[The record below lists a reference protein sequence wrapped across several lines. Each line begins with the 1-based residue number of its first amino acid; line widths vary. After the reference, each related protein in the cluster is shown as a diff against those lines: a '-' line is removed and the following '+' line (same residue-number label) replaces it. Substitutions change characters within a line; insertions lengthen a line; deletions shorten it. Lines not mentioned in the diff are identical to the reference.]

1 MEAGQEDEG
10 SDLLDFAATF
20 AQLCED
26 ERTVPLGEAG
36 EEVVVRQDTGVG
48 QGGAVWESALALIA
62 WWRHAHAEHPLGQL
76 LPQMSGGGGG
86 SASSV
91 QDSTDG
97 AAAVSTVV
105 ELGAGTGVAGLAIGA
120 LLGRSRIVLTDLPPY
135 LPLLRHNAA
144 LNAPLLR
151 SRGSSVE
158 VASYRWGEAPPLL
171 STTTA
176 AAAAASSSS
185 SGGGPVGSYDL
196 IVGSDLVYDAA
207 KPGFDW
213 RRNHQELVASFNLLA
228 HPAASQ
234 RATTVVLAVER
245 RRESGHF
252 YDAFFGLLRECGWHC
267 DVRPFS
273 IDERTDT
280 LILII
285 RRAPAA
291 SAE

>member
-1 MEAGQEDEG
+1 LGRVQKKRQTTFLFFCFYFAVFLSFIQSMEAGQEDEG

-26 ERTVPLGEAG
+26 ERTVPLYASSSRLLLPLLLLPPVAVVVGLLLCRTAHPSTGTWAGRGEAG

-76 LPQMSGGGGG
+76 PPQRSGGGGG

-151 SRGSSVE
+151 
-158 VASYRWGEAPPLL
+158 
-171 STTTA
+171 TT
-176 AAAAASSSS
+176 
-185 SGGGPVGSYDL
+185 
-196 IVGSDLVYDAA
+196 
-207 KPGFDW
+207 
-213 RRNHQELVASFNLLA
+213 
-228 HPAASQ
+228 PA
-234 RATTVVLAVER
+234 RVHRVVLLVV
-245 RRESGHF
+245 S
-252 YDAFFGLLRECGWHC
+252 
-267 DVRPFS
+267 
-273 IDERTDT
+273 
-280 LILII
+280 
-285 RRAPAA
+285 
-291 SAE
+291 

>member
-26 ERTVPLGEAG
+26 ERTVPLYASSSRLLLPLLLLPPVAVVVGLLLCRTAHPSTGTWAGRGEAG

-151 SRGSSVE
+151 
-158 VASYRWGEAPPLL
+158 
-171 STTTA
+171 TT
-176 AAAAASSSS
+176 
-185 SGGGPVGSYDL
+185 
-196 IVGSDLVYDAA
+196 
-207 KPGFDW
+207 
-213 RRNHQELVASFNLLA
+213 
-228 HPAASQ
+228 PA
-234 RATTVVLAVER
+234 RVHRVVLLVV
-245 RRESGHF
+245 S
-252 YDAFFGLLRECGWHC
+252 
-267 DVRPFS
+267 
-273 IDERTDT
+273 
-280 LILII
+280 
-285 RRAPAA
+285 
-291 SAE
+291 